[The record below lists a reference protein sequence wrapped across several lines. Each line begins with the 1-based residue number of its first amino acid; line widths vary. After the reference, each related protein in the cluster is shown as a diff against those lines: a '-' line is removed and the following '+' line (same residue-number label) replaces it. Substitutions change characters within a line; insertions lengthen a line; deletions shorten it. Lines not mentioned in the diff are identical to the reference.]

1 MKEKI
6 FEDFNLDLTRI
17 GNEKPNKEQ
26 INDIIKNI
34 KELKNEK
41 TKFKD
46 LLDFKDYFKYSIVFE
61 ELNIK
66 LK

>member
-1 MKEKI
+1 MV
-6 FEDFNLDLTRI
+6 EDFNLDLTRI

-26 INDIIKNI
+26 INDIIKKI